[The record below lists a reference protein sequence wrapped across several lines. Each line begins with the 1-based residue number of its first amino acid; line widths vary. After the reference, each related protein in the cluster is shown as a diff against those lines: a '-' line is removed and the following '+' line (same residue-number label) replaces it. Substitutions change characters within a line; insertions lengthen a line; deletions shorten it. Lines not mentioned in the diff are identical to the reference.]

1 MKPIKKPAGL
11 DGAALE
17 LKALIGQA
25 GFARRDRAAR
35 ALFVSDYPRHISR
48 TDAQSLADQLTSQ
61 GWTVA
66 LSGGLARL
74 DWSFDTYR
82 AFFEELAQS
91 PPGPEKCG
99 LARILR
105 RHPGAF
111 CPGMIRQ
118 ARSALLIWDA
128 GAQSALRARA
138 GAALALSLRRREAV
152 PAFYTILLDRPV
164 IRAAGARPAAD

>member
-1 MKPIKKPAGL
+1 LKPIKKPAGL

-48 TDAQSLADQLTSQ
+48 TDAQSLADQLASQ

-66 LSGGLARL
+66 LSGGLACL
-74 DWSFDTYR
+74 DWSFDRYR
-82 AFFEELAQS
+82 AFFEELAAS
-91 PPGPEKCG
+91 PPGPEECG

-111 CPGMIRQ
+111 CPGMTRQ
-118 ARSALLIWDA
+118 ARSALLMWDA
-128 GAQSALRARA
+128 GAQSDLRTRA
-138 GAALALSLRRREAV
+138 GAALAVSLRRGEAV
-152 PAFYTILLDRPV
+152 PAFYSTLLDRPV
-164 IRAAGARPAAD
+164 VRAAD